1 MEIHVAKLNQIL
13 AIEKGVKTRVYGAFT
28 KLHQTTQKAH
38 MMNGFS
44 KSYKPNDE
52 DGEIYPPESQ
62 KVQFEYR
69 GVLKEVTKLLTEL
82 FNVTATKDWANQ
94 STRADVVLGDR
105 VLLKDVPPTYLL
117 FLEKQLSD
125 LHTFIAK
132 MTEVDPSEDWLV
144 DPNSNLLKTEARLT
158 HRTKKIQKPVVLY
171 PATIEHP
178 AQTQLISED
187 VVVGFWHT
195 IKLTGALPLP
205 KKQVILERIERLT
218 KAVKFAREQANS
230 VKVEEQEVGAL
241 IFDYLFEV

>member
-1 MEIHVAKLNQIL
+1 MSKLNQIL

-44 KSYKPNDE
+44 KTYKPNDE
-52 DGEIYPPESQ
+52 DGEAYPPESQ
-62 KVQFEYR
+62 KVQYEYR
-69 GVLKEVTKLLTEL
+69 GVLKEVTKLLSEL
-82 FNVTATKDWANQ
+82 FDVTATKDWANQ
-94 STRADVVLGDR
+94 STCADIIIGDQ

-125 LHTFIAK
+125 LHTFITK
-132 MTEVDPSEDWLV
+132 MSEVDPSEDWIE

-158 HRTKKIQKPVVLY
+158 HRTKKVQRPVVLY
-171 PATIEHP
+171 PATAEHP

-195 IKLTGALPLP
+195 IKFTGALPLP
-205 KKQVILERIERLT
+205 KKQLILERIERLS
-218 KAVKFAREQANS
+218 KAVKFAREQANG
-230 VKVEEQEVGAL
+230 VEVTQKKVGEAL
-241 IFDYLFEV
+241 LSYLFGL